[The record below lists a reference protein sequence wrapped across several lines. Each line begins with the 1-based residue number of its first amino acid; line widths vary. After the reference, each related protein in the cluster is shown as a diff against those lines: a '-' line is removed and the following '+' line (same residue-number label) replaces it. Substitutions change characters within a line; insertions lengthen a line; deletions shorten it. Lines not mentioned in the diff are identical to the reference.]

1 MSKDFEATEASY
13 TDTVVESWISQ
24 AERLVN
30 KLKGH
35 TCTAGLITHTAEAT
49 GEGPEFVA
57 GTLMIAKHI
66 AHNQMI
72 DDGIMDRN
80 NPPNRVPLIDDDVL
94 IAMNIQDKDFFG
106 AGTKDERGI

>member
-1 MSKDFEATEASY
+1 MSKDFEATEATY

-30 KLKGH
+30 KLKGGSCSG
-35 TCTAGLITHTAEAT
+35 TITHLTEPT
-49 GEGPEFVA
+49 GDAPDYIA
-57 GTLMIAKHI
+57 GTLMIAKNI

-94 IAMNIQDKDFFG
+94 IALNIADKNFYG
-106 AGTKDERGI
+106 AGTKDEREV